1 MPHRSTIALGVLII
15 LPQILGCSLSY
26 PAWPKSKRSDTPL
39 FRFVIEERN
48 GAGYINREGKIV
60 IPPQLR
66 VGSGKDGDFFNG
78 LAKVTLKDDTDVYID
93 TTGKPVAKSH
103 YLTAG
108 DFAEGLAKR
117 YFPETKTTGHID
129 TTGKLAIPARFE
141 QASDFSDGL
150 ALVLLEG
157 RYGYIDHTG
166 TFQIPAKFSHAT
178 PFTDGHAWVTE
189 GPCERVDLG
198 ACSPA
203 SFIPY
208 GATPV
213 TPKRCRYA
221 ILDKQGALTRNPEFI
236 DVREF
241 SEGLAPVGNG
251 KAWGYTDTAGVIQI
265 PMQFERASPFSEG
278 LAWVVK
284 GGKVGF
290 IDKSGK
296 FVIPPTLSSA
306 DSFSEGL
313 AVITDKKGKYS
324 FIDKQG
330 NRAIPGEFDAATSFV
345 LGLAHVRTG
354 IDYYSAQWSYIE
366 KSGKPV
372 FTYSDQSKRRR

>member
-1 MPHRSTIALGVLII
+1 MPHRSAIALGVLIS

-39 FRFVIEERN
+39 FRFVVEERN
-48 GAGYINREGKIV
+48 GAGYINRDGKIV

-66 VGSGKDGDFFNG
+66 VGAGN
-78 LAKVTLKDDTDVYID
+78 
-93 TTGKPVAKSH
+93 
-103 YLTAG
+103 AG
-108 DFAEGLAKR
+108 DFSEGLATR
-117 YFPETKTTGHID
+117 YVPETKTTGYID

-141 QASDFSDGL
+141 HAGDFSDGL
-150 ALVLLEG
+150 AFVLLQG
-157 RYGYIDHTG
+157 RYGYIDRTG
-166 TFQIPAKFSHAT
+166 KLQIPAKFSHAT
-178 PFTDGHAWVTE
+178 SFTDGHAWVTE

-198 ACSPA
+198 ACAPA
-203 SFIPY
+203 NFIPY

-221 ILDKQGALTRNPEFI
+221 ILNKEGALTRNPAFI
-236 DVREF
+236 DVEEF
-241 SEGLAPVGNG
+241 SEDLAPVGNG
-251 KAWGYTDTAGVIQI
+251 KAWGYTDTSGVIQI

-278 LAWVVK
+278 LARVVK

-290 IDKSGK
+290 IDKSGR
-296 FVIPPTLSSA
+296 FVIPPTFRRAL
-306 DSFSEGL
+306 SFSEGV
-313 AVITDKKGKYS
+313 AVVVDKRDKYS

-345 LGLAHVRTG
+345 MGLAHVRTG
-354 IDYYSAQWSYIE
+354 IDYYSAKWSYIE